1 MIGLDTNIL
10 IRFLTRDDPALYKK
24 VEDFFKLHRGA
35 RFFVSQTVLLETW
48 WVLIQVYQYPVEDI
62 VQVLLRLIDGG
73 DIVVENYSAIVSAL
87 KQVNTNNVSF
97 EDALIAEVNAEF
109 GCEYTITFDRKATR
123 IKGMKLLE

>member
-24 VEDFFKLHRGA
+24 VEDFFKHHRGS

-48 WVLIQVYQYPVEDI
+48 WVLYQVYHYPVEDI
-62 VQVLLRLIDGG
+62 VQVLLSLADGG
-73 DIVVENYSAIVSAL
+73 DIVVENYSAIISAL
-87 KQVNTNNVSF
+87 NQVKTNNASF
-97 EDALIAEVNAEF
+97 EDALIAEVNVDF